1 MILTNRQEKK
11 INELIADFKEAS
23 KHNGFKYD
31 THKLYY
37 DPEKSLVILVTHYKR
52 VLVNLLDDDI
62 AMTIIERNGDL
73 KPLSHLIQIGKE
85 RLKYL
90 ENLKLIK
97 EY

>member
-11 INELIADFKEAS
+11 INEIIADFKAAS
-23 KHNGFKYD
+23 THNGFKYD
-31 THKLYY
+31 AHKLYY
-37 DPEKSLVILVTHYKR
+37 DAEKELVILVTHYKR

-62 AMTIIERNGDL
+62 AMTIIERNGNF
-73 KPLSHLIQIGKE
+73 KPLSHLIQVGKE